1 MVRDSSVRRGNRWPR
16 VGSFRYVASDDHWEW
31 SDEVA
36 QMHGYEP
43 GRVVP
48 TTDLLLTHKHPD
60 EKPVVTQLVEWVRR
74 HGAACGNRC
83 RIVDTGGAVHLVIV
97 VGNPWYDERGE
108 FGGTAGFY
116 VDITEQAEADLQ
128 MRMTDAIE
136 AVSARRAVINQAMG
150 VLMLRYGLNADSA
163 FELLAK
169 LSQRSNIKVRV
180 LAERI
185 VAHAVGRKA
194 LCEDATDAVN
204 RLLHTAQ
211 SVSMQ
216 PSG

>member
-1 MVRDSSVRRGNRWPR
+1 MRDSSVRRGNRWPR

-97 VGNPWYDERGE
+97 VGNP
-108 FGGTAGFY
+108 GTTSVASSAARPGFMSTSPNKPRPIY
-116 VDITEQAEADLQ
+116 
-128 MRMTDAIE
+128 RC
-136 AVSARRAVINQAMG
+136 G
-150 VLMLRYGLNADSA
+150 
-163 FELLAK
+163 
-169 LSQRSNIKVRV
+169 
-180 LAERI
+180 
-185 VAHAVGRKA
+185 
-194 LCEDATDAVN
+194 
-204 RLLHTAQ
+204 
-211 SVSMQ
+211 
-216 PSG
+216 